1 MNQTHMKSF
10 LQRDKQFLKELFKFD
25 SSAKCKRILNFAT
38 DLEINTLIKYF
49 HFVSNGEIHIKKENF
64 ENLGKK
70 HMVFIRKRF
79 ESKKHVQQILQQS
92 RKFKLQLL
100 TKLTPVFCDILTPL
114 FRE

>member
-1 MNQTHMKSF
+1 MNRDQLKT
-10 LQRDKQFLKELFKFD
+10 LLVRDKEYLRQLYESRDLINT
-25 SSAKCKRILNFAT
+25 KRILQNAS
-38 DLEINTLIKYF
+38 DVKLNTLIRYI
-49 HFVSNGEIHIKKENF
+49 HFVSNGEIHIKKADF

-70 HMVFIRKRF
+70 HMAFIRKRF